1 MNTFNKKAINFLPID
16 RLSTKKTVQ
25 ELYDFIYANYK
36 RLRGN
41 ETKTGDI
48 TGKLWEFFRQINLSR
63 VEEGWII
70 VSLNQQTISVKKG
83 FELREVLSNEIIS
96 TNLDVKKTLEIKD
109 KVDLLTNRAF
119 VDDYFNVRGTFT
131 PSDQD
136 KFGLLRFYF
145 NLKPSLSGIELLM
158 KNICQEL
165 DNCKVSFLIKFTTN
179 LENYNAADPVVLYV
193 KREHYLVCLSALA
206 RIYYVIRPFLNPEV
220 PIFTYRIKDGL
231 GFAEEPNKKIAK
243 LANQILKDNNIEDKL
258 SFGKAYSIIIAD
270 IIFHKLKG
278 QTITEDLIVTE
289 LEKINSNPI
298 YLNPRCNLIAR
309 TPFFFTYK
317 ALPTKILENNLNLKA
332 AVQLG
337 YYICTQAKFSIIKE
351 DKAFLKINNFKCH
364 WNDKISIA
372 EGNAGI
378 VFFLANLYLIYPD
391 SIFLTTLI
399 SGINYIEEQIKGSPE
414 DVKDLDFYHGKFG
427 AIYIKLMYDKLLNFD
442 DEVNLSKRKS
452 LNRLEKLIKK
462 YCEDLAKYDDIKNK
476 IFEILALC
484 NLSRNYFGKYLNPN
498 SNPIFTTK
506 FKTILNRNPK
516 PQSPS
521 SKGLQ
526 GLSGFGL
533 VHYEIG
539 KIIKLFA
546 KDNSKSSIDNGVE
559 FFKKENDM
567 FFKIIKTKQDAILHI
582 LPLVNILAP
591 AIFDFISQNTPSIPK
606 KKPEIVKDFVETSK
620 TEEFNWETGFA
631 GIGFARLRAALI
643 NNVSEPAENFT
654 ALRLTISE
662 CLRWLLTHKYDED
675 NNYSLDKGMLGI
687 LDFIIY
693 ATREMNDNLNNKETL
708 KENIDHGIIPEIQ
721 NSFGNKIF
729 EKYLK
734 YEQFPPFIAKQEFP
748 ACGLFNGLA
757 GLGYIYL
764 RLHDSENVPSILLV
778 TS

>member
-1 MNTFNKKAINFLPID
+1 MNLFNKKAVSLLPIKD
-16 RLSTKKTVQ
+16 LTAKTKF
-25 ELYDFIYANYK
+25 EDLYKLIYSEYR
-36 RLRGN
+36 RLRSD
-41 ETKTGDI
+41 EPAPVDI
-48 TGKLWEFFRQINLSR
+48 TNKLWEFFRQINLSR

-83 FELREVLSNEIIS
+83 FELREVLPNEIIS
-96 TNLDVKKTLEIKD
+96 RNLDVKISLKKGD

-119 VDDYFNVRGTFT
+119 VDDYFNVRGAFT
-131 PSDQD
+131 PSDED

-158 KNICQEL
+158 KNICEEL
-165 DNCKVSFLIKFTTN
+165 DNCKVSFLIKFSTN
-179 LENYNAADPVVLYV
+179 FNNYKAADPVVLYI

-231 GFAEEPNKKIAK
+231 GFAEEPNEKITQ
-243 LANQILKDNNIEDKL
+243 LANQILNIYQIKDKSI

-270 IIFHKLKG
+270 IIFHKLKNKP
-278 QTITEDLIVTE
+278 ITEVSIVGA
-289 LEKINSNPI
+289 LEMINSNPI
-298 YLNPRCNLIAR
+298 YLNPHCNLIAQA
-309 TPFFFTYK
+309 PFFFTYK

-337 YYICTQAKFSIIKE
+337 YYICTQAKFSIINPK
-351 DKAFLKINNFKCH
+351 KVFSKINNFRCH
-364 WNDKISIA
+364 WDKDISIA
-372 EGNAGI
+372 DGNAGI

-399 SGINYIEEQIKGSPE
+399 SGINYIEEKIKVSPE
-414 DVKDLDFYHGKFG
+414 DVKDLDFYRGKFG
-427 AIYIKLMYDKLLNFD
+427 AIYIKLMYDKLLTFD
-442 DEVNLSKRKS
+442 DEVNLSKRKR
-452 LNRLEKLIKK
+452 LNPLEMLMKK
-462 YCEDLAKYDDIKNK
+462 YYKDLAKYDDIKSK

-484 NLSRNYFGKYLNPN
+484 NLSSNYFDKYLDPD
-498 SNPIFTTK
+498 SNPIYTTDFTN
-506 FKTILNRNPK
+506 ILDNNPQK
-516 PQSPS
+516 PS
-521 SKGLQ
+521 SKGLK

-533 VHYEIG
+533 LHYEIG
-539 KIIKLFA
+539 KISQLSTKE
-546 KDNSKSSIDNGVE
+546 KRESIINKGVD

-567 FFKIIKTKQDAILHI
+567 FFKIIKTKQDALLYI
-582 LPLVNILAP
+582 LPFVNILAP
-591 AIFDFISQNTPSIPK
+591 ALFDFISQTPSSTPK
-606 KKPEIVKDFVETSK
+606 REPEIVKDFVETSK

-631 GIGFARLRAALI
+631 GIGFARLRAVLI
-643 NNVSEPAENFT
+643 NNMSEPAENFT

-662 CLRWLLTHKYDED
+662 CLRWLLTYKYDE
-675 NNYSLDKGMLGI
+675 NNSYSLDKGMLGI

-693 ATREMNDNLNNKETL
+693 STRELNDNLNGKVSFKE
-708 KENIDHGIIPEIQ
+708 KIDHGIIPEIQ

-729 EKYLK
+729 EMYLK
-734 YEQFPPFIAKQEFP
+734 NEQFPPFTDGQEFP